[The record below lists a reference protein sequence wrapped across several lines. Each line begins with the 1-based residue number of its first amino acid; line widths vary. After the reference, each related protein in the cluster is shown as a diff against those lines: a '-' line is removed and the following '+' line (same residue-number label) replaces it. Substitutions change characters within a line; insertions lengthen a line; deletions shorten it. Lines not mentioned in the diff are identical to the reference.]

1 MDSLYHFFLRW
12 CPEKYGDI
20 DNINYV
26 ELGYTCIESE
36 EQDVQ
41 ETKTSNDQRR
51 ASWAFPWRRK
61 SSKDVNEATSVT
73 SSSPEDW
80 EVILFYLLIIHK
92 VVFLHC
98 CKHKFLMSL
107 KFRKIR
113 TVD

>member
-36 EQDVQ
+36 EQDAQ
-41 ETKTSNDQRR
+41 ETKSSNDQRR

-61 SSKDVNEATSVT
+61 SKDANEVTSVT

-80 EVILFYLLIIHK
+80 EVIFFSLLIIHK
-92 VVFLHC
+92 VAF
-98 CKHKFLMSL
+98 
-107 KFRKIR
+107 
-113 TVD
+113 